1 MQDPRDDNQTTDAPD
16 KQGGPAAPP
25 AQGTLDSRYLAIVGA
40 LTVMIIVLLAW
51 LWLHERV
58 ALNAARGQ
66 LVAARQRSAL
76 GMQLQAALGRS
87 LAGPQTQP
95 ARPVQREDLPAET
108 VNWNG
113 VPRPVLRLSAEA
125 GERIGLRPGDAV
137 IVAPVTRPAATGPE
151 APRP

>member
-1 MQDPRDDNQTTDAPD
+1 MQDSRDDNRGTDTPD
-16 KQGGPAAPP
+16 KQG
-25 AQGTLDSRYLAIVGA
+25 TLDTRYLAVVGA

-58 ALNAARGQ
+58 ALNAARAQ

-95 ARPVQREDLPAET
+95 AGPIQREDLPAET

-113 VPRPVLRLSAEA
+113 SPRPVLRLSAEA
-125 GERIGLRPGDAV
+125 GQRLGLRPGDAV
-137 IVAPVTRPAATGPE
+137 LVAPATQPAASGPE
-151 APRP
+151 APGK